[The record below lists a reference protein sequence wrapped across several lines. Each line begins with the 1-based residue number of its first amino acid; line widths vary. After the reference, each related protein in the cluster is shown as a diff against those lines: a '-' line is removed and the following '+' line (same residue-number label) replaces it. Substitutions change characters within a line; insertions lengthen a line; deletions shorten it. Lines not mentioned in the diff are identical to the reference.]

1 MKEFNIPVPSC
12 SIYCYAAY
20 IADIS
25 KMFTNIM
32 KVIYLDVSKEN
43 INISKL
49 FVKLSV
55 NIAKLR

>member
-1 MKEFNIPVPSC
+1 MQHILLTE
-12 SIYCYAAY
+12 
-20 IADIS
+20 
-25 KMFTNIM
+25 MFTNIM

-55 NIAKLR
+55 NIAKLC